1 MDSNSRRRQPGKLVA
16 AALDRYTALY
26 ENFVPGARA
35 PYSGPKRAERA
46 KRHCPAMGPAGYR
59 GQGPWLVAVGL
70 VAWMAAPGTA
80 AQAPQPPPS
89 VAAQAVQYMSGTAT
103 IEGYVARPKG
113 ASKGPGVIVLH
124 DDLGLNSRFREVVH
138 QFAEAGFVALA
149 PHLPSRSKTPAS
161 EPNQGRPQRAAV
173 AGLPWPQTVEDL
185 RSAFAFL
192 QEDPGVDAMRIS
204 AVGVGWGEYRVW
216 KLAEATPTL
225 YRAVVF
231 YGVTPTDD
239 DRLRTIK
246 TPVLGHYAERDYL
259 ITARALKT
267 KQLLGDRFTY
277 HVYLTVPG
285 FFGGGTGLIQPA
297 TGGSVISLPSGLQP
311 GPAAAAAK
319 LAWTRTLAF
328 LR

>member
-1 MDSNSRRRQPGKLVA
+1 MA
-16 AALDRYTALY
+16 AASVAL
-26 ENFVPGARA
+26 GLA
-35 PYSGPKRAERA
+35 
-46 KRHCPAMGPAGYR
+46 HWMG
-59 GQGPWLVAVGL
+59 
-70 VAWMAAPGTA
+70 APGDA

-89 VAAQAVQYMSGTAT
+89 VAAQAVQFTSGTAT
-103 IEGYVARPKG
+103 IEAYVARPKS

-124 DDLGLNSRFREVVH
+124 DDLGLNNRFRELVH
-138 QFAEAGFVALA
+138 QFADAGFVALA

-161 EPNQGRPQRAAV
+161 EPSQGRPPRTAV
-173 AGLPWPQTVEDL
+173 AGLPWSQTVDDL

-192 QEDPGVDAMRIS
+192 QADPGVDAMRIS

-225 YRAVVF
+225 YRASVF

-246 TPVLGHYAERDYL
+246 TRVLGHYAERDYL
-259 ITARALKT
+259 ITARVLKT

-277 HVYLTVPG
+277 YIYPTVPG

-311 GPAAAAAK
+311 APAAAAAT
-319 LAWTRTLAF
+319 LAWTRTLEF